1 MSSERVRTRRTPEQ
15 RAGQIFL
22 AAVDLALES
31 GLSALTLRAVAR
43 QADVATSLVAHYHP
57 SMDSLIA
64 GTFRHIVSAEVD
76 EVRELVSSVSGAAS
90 QTAFLFSTLL
100 DDTRHDV
107 TLVWVEAWVLG
118 RRNEELAAAIEEQMD
133 AWHGVILDLIDRGR
147 QAGVFSADEPDLV
160 AWQLLGM
167 IDGLAAHSL
176 VRGADGRVFA
186 AQLARAGE
194 ALLGAAPGSLS
205 LA

>member
-1 MSSERVRTRRTPEQ
+1 MSSQRVRTRQSPEK
-15 RAGQIFL
+15 RAEQIFL

-31 GLSALTLRAVAR
+31 GLNAVTLRAVAR
-43 QADVATSLVAHYHP
+43 RADVATSLVAHYHP
-57 SMDSLIA
+57 SMDSLVA
-64 GTFRHIVSAEVD
+64 STFRHIVASEVE
-76 EVRELVSSVSGAAS
+76 EVTGLLAAVSSSEAQA
-90 QTAFLFSTLL
+90 AFLLSTLL
-100 DDTRHDV
+100 EDARHDV

-118 RRNEELAAAIEEQMD
+118 RRNDELAATIEEQMD
-133 AWHGVILDLIDRGR
+133 AWYGVILGVITRGLGD
-147 QAGVFSADEPDLV
+147 GVFRTEEPDLV

-205 LA
+205 PR

>member
-1 MSSERVRTRRTPEQ
+1 MSSQRVRTRQSPEK
-15 RAGQIFL
+15 RAEQIFL

-31 GLSALTLRAVAR
+31 GLNAVTLRAVAR
-43 QADVATSLVAHYHP
+43 RAEVATSLVAHYHP
-57 SMDSLIA
+57 SMDSLVA
-64 GTFRHIVSAEVD
+64 STFRHIVAAEKD
-76 EVRELVSSVSGAAS
+76 EVANLLSTLSSEAQAA
-90 QTAFLFSTLL
+90 LLLSTLL
-100 DDTRHDV
+100 EDARHDV

-118 RRNEELAAAIEEQMD
+118 RRNDELAATIEEQMD
-133 AWHGVILDLIDRGR
+133 AWHGVILGVITRGLGD
-147 QAGVFSADEPDLV
+147 GVFRTEEPDLV

-205 LA
+205 PR

>member
-1 MSSERVRTRRTPEQ
+1 MSSEKVRTRQSPEK
-15 RAGQIFL
+15 RAEQIFL

-31 GLSALTLRAVAR
+31 GLNAVTLRAVAR
-43 QADVATSLVAHYHP
+43 RADVATSLVAHYHP

-64 GTFRHIVSAEVD
+64 SAFRYIVASEKEEVTG
-76 EVRELVSSVSGAAS
+76 LLATLPSSGVQA
-90 QTAFLFSTLL
+90 AFLFSTLL
-100 DDTRHDV
+100 EDTRHDV

-118 RRNEELAAAIEEQMD
+118 RRNDGLAAIIEEQMD
-133 AWHGVILDLIDRGR
+133 AWHGVILDVITRGLR
-147 QAGVFSADEPDLV
+147 DGVFRTDEPDLV

-167 IDGLAAHSL
+167 IDGLAAHAL
-176 VRGADGRVFA
+176 VRGADGQVFA

-205 LA
+205 PR